1 MVNDKHYKMENDMD
15 YANFIE
21 SIPSLFGT
29 AMQKATMCSFLWN
42 KQDPETI
49 VYNLRLYDMVRRL
62 YFVKVGED
70 ATDERVMELVEF
82 VKADENIM
90 NVLSRYILT
99 GKFPEN
105 EVIAMIK

>member
-1 MVNDKHYKMENDMD
+1 MDLNNCGNKNDVD
-15 YANFIE
+15 YNNFIE
-21 SIPSLFGT
+21 SIPSLFST

-49 VYNLRLYDMVRRL
+49 VYNLRLYDIVRRL
-62 YFVKVGED
+62 YYVKVGEE

-82 VKADENIM
+82 VKADEKIM
-90 NVLSRYILT
+90 KVFSHYILT
-99 GKFPEN
+99 GRFPES